1 LAAFG
6 KPTETHVPEPAL
18 TSNVECLEEAAD
30 QAILAYHGDAR
41 AAVKA
46 LVIANASLESELAEA
61 RSQLS
66 FGYVR
71 GRFSRRKANPAES
84 GLRSPEVL
92 TGVQSLLPD

>member
-1 LAAFG
+1 MAAFG

-18 TSNVECLEEAAD
+18 MSNVECLEEAAD

-71 GRFSRRKANPAES
+71 GGSRAGRQTRPNPAS
-84 GLRSPEVL
+84 GARRC
-92 TGVQSLLPD
+92 